1 MPKLNPATT
10 KSRISYLIAK
20 LEAGADVQA
29 RDIKT
34 VLTAAQWQQYQAE
47 WSRQKGYRDEPKTH
61 EISAYE
67 KLLSKALMAYGRWD
81 SYCQR
86 KTAQAS
92 VKYALEQKHLAAFER
107 AAEYLQE
114 CYQADAAIQVW
125 FDRSLERDTYG
136 IDPDSMPRV
145 VTSRSLS
152 NLSAGAV
159 HVRTKRNIKLEA
171 LQQALSALNMPER
184 DEALGRLVKER
195 TARLQ
200 RMLKN

>member
-10 KSRISYLIAK
+10 KSRISELIAR
-20 LEAGADVQA
+20 LEAGDDVQA

-34 VLTAAQWQQYQAE
+34 VLSAEQWQRYQAD
-47 WSRQKGYRDEPKTH
+47 WLQQKDHRDTAKPQ
-61 EISAYE
+61 EITTYE

-92 VKYALEQKHLAAFER
+92 VKHALEQKHLAAFER
-107 AAEYLQE
+107 AAEHLQE
-114 CYQADAAIQVW
+114 CYQADLAIQVW
-125 FDRSLERDTYG
+125 FDRSLERDSYG

-159 HVRTKRNIKLEA
+159 HVRSKREIKLEA

-184 DEALGRLVKER
+184 DEALARLVKER

>member
-1 MPKLNPATT
+1 MPKLNPATNQ
-10 KSRISYLIAK
+10 SRISDLIAR
-20 LEAGADVQA
+20 LEASEDVQA

-34 VLTAAQWQQYQAE
+34 VLTAEQWQQYQAE
-47 WSRQKGYRDEPKTH
+47 WLRQKSYRDEPKPH
-61 EISAYE
+61 EIVAYE

-86 KTAQAS
+86 KTVQAS
-92 VKYALEQKHLAAFER
+92 VKYSLEQKQLAAFER

-114 CYQADAAIQVW
+114 CYQADVAIQVW
-125 FDRSLERDTYG
+125 FDRSLERDSYG

-159 HVRTKRNIKLEA
+159 HVRTKRDIKLEA
-171 LQQALSALNMPER
+171 LQQALSALNMPDR
-184 DEALGRLVKER
+184 DEALAKLAQEG
-195 TARLQ
+195 TARLR
-200 RMLKN
+200 RMLQT